1 MRCIFRHALFAVVRA
16 AALVVLAGSAY
27 AEVTFNAGATL
38 SNDNNVNGSPDTP
51 TKANQLSDNFL
62 ALSASSVYFTPLN
75 VVKTSY
81 FIGQIGAFAS
91 LYKKYKNLN
100 SSKLA

>member
-16 AALVVLAGSAY
+16 AALVVLAGSAH

-51 TKANQLSDNFL
+51 TKANQLNDNFL
-62 ALSASSVYFTPLN
+62 ALSASAVYFTPLN

-81 FIGQIGAFAS
+81 FIGQIGAFDS
-91 LYKKYKNLN
+91 LYNR
-100 SSKLA
+100 SEEHTS